1 LLTISNGFVSNG
13 LSVAAKSATEKSVA
27 EKSATTNLHQILS
40 VADSVAKLFYQRI
53 LVLSTME

>member
-40 VADSVAKLFYQRI
+40 VADSVAKLF
-53 LVLSTME
+53 